1 MYVAWRN
8 YILKLYFILII
19 LVCFSVWQVWFIST
33 GFGLVSY
40 DTVCTNTAV
49 KGSPYISEEFSICN
63 HFRTHDSTPSMCT
76 LRHYTHTG
84 ACAPYTHCIQTVH
97 THARMH
103 TRVHTRTHTHAHTRT
118 HMCTRTHMYT
128 HVRMHTHA
136 RTCAHT
142 YVCTHV
148 RTCTHTHTRANT
160 CTHTYTCTH
169 TRVHTCVHTHTHT
182 HTPVTVAAMLS
193 VSLAPS
199 CSYWGLLVNFTLTS
213 S

>member
-40 DTVCTNTAV
+40 HTVCTNTAV

-63 HFRTHDSTPSMCT
+63 HFRTMT
-76 LRHYTHTG
+76 RHPRCAHWDTTHTQVH
-84 ACAPYTHCIQTVH
+84 AHH
-97 THARMH
+97 THTVYRQY
-103 TRVHTRTHTHAHTRT
+103 THTHACTHAHTHVHTCT
-118 HMCTRTHMYT
+118 HMHIRTCAHIC
-128 HVRMHTHA
+128 MHTHV

-142 YVCTHV
+142 
-148 RTCTHTHTRANT
+148 RTNT
-160 CTHTYTCTH
+160 CTHTYACTH

-182 HTPVTVAAMLS
+182 HAPVTVAAMLS

-199 CSYWGLLVNFTLTS
+199 CSSWGLLVNCTLTS

>member
-128 HVRMHTHA
+128 HVRMHTQTLPGA
-136 RTCAHT
+136 LSWIKRTNMIWRKQA
-142 YVCTHV
+142 V
-148 RTCTHTHTRANT
+148 RTDVNIGDRNPSIWLVKVLFLRWLLPFAF
-160 CTHTYTCTH
+160 
-169 TRVHTCVHTHTHT
+169 
-182 HTPVTVAAMLS
+182 TVPSLVLISINHLNADQHLLS
-193 VSLAPS
+193 
-199 CSYWGLLVNFTLTS
+199 
-213 S
+213 

>member
-40 DTVCTNTAV
+40 HTVYTNTAV

-76 LRHYTHTG
+76 LRHYTHTS
-84 ACAPYTHCIQTVH
+84 ACTPYTHCIQTVH

-103 TRVHTRTHTHAHTRT
+103 TRAHTCTHMCTCTHVHMYTHAHT
-118 HMCTRTHMYT
+118 
-128 HVRMHTHA
+128 HA
-136 RTCAHT
+136 RVHT

-148 RTCTHTHTRANT
+148 HT
-160 CTHTYTCTH
+160 CTHTYACTH

-182 HTPVTVAAMLS
+182 HAPVTVAAMLS

-199 CSYWGLLVNFTLTS
+199 CSSWGLLVNCTLTS

>member
-40 DTVCTNTAV
+40 HTVCTNTAV

-63 HFRTHDSTPSMCT
+63 HFRTMT
-76 LRHYTHTG
+76 RHPRCAHWDTTHTQVH
-84 ACAPYTHCIQTVH
+84 AHH
-97 THARMH
+97 THTVYRQY
-103 TRVHTRTHTHAHTRT
+103 THTHACTHVCTHTRAHTCTHVHTHVHTCTHMHTRT
-118 HMCTRTHMYT
+118 CAHIC
-128 HVRMHTHA
+128 MHTHV

-142 YVCTHV
+142 
-148 RTCTHTHTRANT
+148 RTNT
-160 CTHTYTCTH
+160 CTHTYACTH

-182 HTPVTVAAMLS
+182 HAPVTVAAMLS

-199 CSYWGLLVNFTLTS
+199 CSSWGLLVNCTLTS